1 MTASTTATASTADP
15 HVGEGESSVLRF
27 AGYIGVPV
35 MVAIACGLMYV
46 YVQGREL
53 DSIEG
58 RLINARNIQRFAV
71 DQITISLWATAFTLL
86 IAIPLGIALTRPWAR
101 RAAAYVVAIANVGQG
116 MPAVGL
122 VFLAFILPIPF
133 IARIPPRAA
142 ILAMV
147 AYAVLPVLRGTMV
160 GLQQVDRGV
169 VKAARGMGMSKL
181 AVLGRVELPLSVPI
195 LLTGVRTALVL
206 TVATSV
212 LGGFVGAGTFGQLI
226 VSGFAQSRM
235 LAVAVG
241 SLGAASLAIMA
252 DWAGGIAEDF
262 LRPKGL

>member
-1 MTASTTATASTADP
+1 MTTSTAATAGTTDP
-15 HVGEGESSVLRF
+15 RVDERESRVLQF
-27 AGYIGVPV
+27 ASYSGVPV
-35 MVAIACGLMYV
+35 VVAIACGLMYF

-58 RLINARNIQRFAV
+58 RLITARNIQRFAF

-86 IAIPLGIALTRPWAR
+86 IAIPLGIMLTRPWAR

-122 VFLAFILPIPF
+122 IFLAFII
-133 IARIPPRAA
+133 ISRNPPRAA
-142 ILAMV
+142 IIAMV

-160 GLQQVDRGV
+160 GLQQVDRDV

-181 AVLGRVELPLSVPI
+181 AVLGRVELPLAVPI

-226 VSGFAQSRM
+226 VGGFAQSRM

-262 LRPKGL
+262 LRPRGL